1 MKFAADEF
9 EVTATDDRDMKRR
22 MAELK
27 ELSGTRKSVHVT
39 YVTTYGLKKNSYA
52 KNVQSEVTLDD
63 LFGK

>member
-1 MKFAADEF
+1 MIFPSFRKKLQDHCL
-9 EVTATDDRDMKRR
+9 KRV
-22 MAELK
+22 
-27 ELSGTRKSVHVT
+27 SGTRKSVHVT